1 MWKSPLV
8 VWWKMETG
16 KITLHAYMI
25 VILPRVFSSKIL
37 FRWNIQF
44 CFLSNDIS
52 VSKFH
57 FCLRSLSDSTEKSLS
72 FKVPFVIST
81 KIQTINKLH
90 FNFTRKHL
98 CWSLFLIKLQALKGC
113 NFIKNSPTQM
123 FSYEYCEIF
132 NNTYF
137 EEHLRTAASVH
148 LKLGFLKI
156 GLLKS
161 SLEFSC

>member
-1 MWKSPLV
+1 MLIWSLYFPGCFQVKSCSGEIFSSAFSAMIFLSV
-8 VWWKMETG
+8 NFTFGCGVW
-16 KITLHAYMI
+16 
-25 VILPRVFSSKIL
+25 VILQRKV
-37 FRWNIQF
+37 W
-44 CFLSNDIS
+44 
-52 VSKFH
+52 VSKW
-57 FCLRSLSDSTEKSLS
+57 R
-72 FKVPFVIST
+72 FVIST